1 MGVEPFA
8 NHQIYIEKVINKLI
22 SYLCKDKREFLNKH
36 HLRTGMHGIENI
48 SDAEW
53 YRIILE
59 YDYQVKGTIID
70 KLIQAYDQARR
81 SNDSSSREYILR
93 NFLKDLAIYNID
105 HSNRFEE
112 DWKSYIKQG
121 L

>member
-1 MGVEPFA
+1 MGGEPFA

-22 SYLCKDKREFLNKH
+22 SYLCKNKREFLSKH
-36 HLRTGMHGIENI
+36 HLSAGMHGMENI

-70 KLIQAYDQARR
+70 KLMQAYDQARR
-81 SNDSSSREYILR
+81 SSDSSSREYTLR

-112 DWKSYIKQG
+112 DWKSYIKEG